1 MRDQA
6 DRMKQLDLQKNE
18 LSSSKLLKELQL
30 IVKDKSLL
38 KKHLTKPKQPD
49 FEEHPYKMK
58 PKTTIYMD
66 EHIPGLSFNDPIPKS
81 KKELIEAYKE

>member
-30 IVKDKSLL
+30 IVKEQVSRHQSL
-38 KKHLTKPKQPD
+38 KKHLSKPKQAD
-49 FEEHPYKMK
+49 FEENPYKMK

-66 EHIPGLSFNDPIPKS
+66 EHISGLSFNDPVPK
-81 KKELIEAYKE
+81 